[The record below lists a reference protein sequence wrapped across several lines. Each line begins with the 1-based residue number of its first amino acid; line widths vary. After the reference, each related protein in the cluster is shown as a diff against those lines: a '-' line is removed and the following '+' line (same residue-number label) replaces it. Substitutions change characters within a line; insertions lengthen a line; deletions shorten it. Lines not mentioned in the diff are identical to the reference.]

1 MRNSQSCFSD
11 LLNINS
17 KIATI
22 HSFSNSASPEL
33 PAEIYFIT
41 VMQHLVTI
49 MQYDN
54 TIIIIMCTMTAVV
67 VNVCNIHYDNL

>member
-11 LLNINS
+11 MLNINS
-17 KIATI
+17 KITTI
-22 HSFSNSASPEL
+22 HSFSNSTS
-33 PAEIYFIT
+33 PAEKYFIT
-41 VMQHLVTI
+41 AMQHLVTI

-67 VNVCNIHYDNL
+67 VNICNIHYGNL

>member
-11 LLNINS
+11 LLNINC
-17 KIATI
+17 
-22 HSFSNSASPEL
+22 NSASPEL

-54 TIIIIMCTMTAVV
+54 TIIIIIMCTMTAVV
-67 VNVCNIHYDNL
+67 VNM